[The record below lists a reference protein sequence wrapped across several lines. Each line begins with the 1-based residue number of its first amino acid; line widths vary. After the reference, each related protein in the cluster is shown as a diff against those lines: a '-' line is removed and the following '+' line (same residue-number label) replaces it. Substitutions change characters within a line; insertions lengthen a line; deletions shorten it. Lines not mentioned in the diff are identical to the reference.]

1 MNSLAKLAKIIHT
14 AMPITVG
21 TRNETADH
29 FQLPVSF
36 FIVIIVVE
44 HGQCISENSI
54 MLIAVIQVQPFARSR
69 FLSSIRL
76 DMSVSTPVC
85 I

>member
-36 FIVIIVVE
+36 FIVIIVV
-44 HGQCISENSI
+44 
-54 MLIAVIQVQPFARSR
+54 
-69 FLSSIRL
+69 
-76 DMSVSTPVC
+76 STANA
-85 I
+85 